1 MYYDNSTEFYISLAL
16 FALLFIGGYLID
28 HHHEKLGVKV
38 ITPIILLACVCDGS
52 TRCTCIC
59 LLYLPCNFYVTERR
73 LLGYSE

>member
-38 ITPIILLACVCDGS
+38 IAPIILLAFVTVVLGVLVF
-52 TRCTCIC
+52 IY
-59 LLYLPCNFYVTERR
+59 YLFRAIFM
-73 LLGYSE
+73 

>member
-38 ITPIILLACVCDGS
+38 ITPIILLTFVTGVCGVLVF
-52 TRCTCIC
+52 IC
-59 LLYLPCNFYVTERR
+59 YLFHAIFM
-73 LLGYSE
+73 

>member
-38 ITPIILLACVCDGS
+38 ITPIILLACVCV
-52 TRCTCIC
+52 C
-59 LLYLPCNFYVTERR
+59 VTVV
-73 LLGYSE
+73 LGALVFVYYIFRAIFM

>member
-28 HHHEKLGVKV
+28 HHHEKLGVQV
-38 ITPIILLACVCDGS
+38 IPHYSSCMCNSS
-52 TRCTCIC
+52 TRCTCIY
-59 LLYLPCNFYVTERR
+59 LLSLPCHFYVTERR

>member
-38 ITPIILLACVCDGS
+38 ITPIILLACVC
-52 TRCTCIC
+52 
-59 LLYLPCNFYVTERR
+59 V
-73 LLGYSE
+73 